1 MSGVFQPELKDTLS
15 KLIELPSVSST
26 LPALDMG
33 NLPVIHELAGW
44 LEIMGFSCE
53 IQPMPYDSRKANLI
67 ATLGQGPG
75 GLVLAGHTDTVPF
88 DESLWKSSPFALEER
103 DNRFYGLGVC
113 DMKGFF
119 ALAMEAARE
128 FLDKPLNAPL
138 IILATADEESS
149 MNGAKALVEL
159 GRPKARYAV
168 VGEPTGM
175 RPIHMHKGIMMER
188 IAIQGLSGH
197 SSNPALGRN
206 AMESA
211 HKVMSELLRFRESL
225 AERYQHPGFAIPTP
239 TLNLGCI
246 HGGDNPNR
254 ICGQC
259 SIDFDIR
266 LIPGMDSNILRSEL
280 RRLLR
285 PIAET
290 DGVDINL
297 QALIPSVMPFSGIEN
312 SPLVTACEKLTG
324 YSAESVAF
332 GTEAPFFSQL
342 GMDTVVLGPGDIDQ
356 AHQPDEYLALERI
369 NPMISVLKQLIKK
382 YCLDKGR
389 NSNE

>member
-1 MSGVFQPELKDTLS
+1 MSGTPQPELKAALS
-15 KLIELPSVSST
+15 RLIEIPSVSST
-26 LPALDMG
+26 LPELDMG
-33 NLPVIHELAGW
+33 NLPVIHELAEW
-44 LEIMGFSCE
+44 LEAMGFTCE
-53 IQPMPYDSRKANLI
+53 IQPMPYDSNKANLI
-67 ATLGQGPG
+67 ATLGKGPG

-88 DESLWKSSPFALEER
+88 DESLWKSAPFGLDER

-119 ALAMEAARE
+119 VLAMEAVRE
-128 FLDKPLNAPL
+128 YLDKPFKAPL

-149 MNGAKALVEL
+149 MNGAKALADL

-175 RPIHMHKGIMMER
+175 KPIHMHKGIMMER

-211 HKVMSELLRFRESL
+211 HKVITELMRFREEM
-225 AERYQHPGFAIPTP
+225 AERYQNPGFAIPTP

-254 ICGQC
+254 ICGHC
-259 SIDFDIR
+259 SVDFDIR
-266 LIPGMDSNILRSEL
+266 LIPGMDSNMIREEL
-280 RRLLR
+280 SRRLQ
-285 PIAET
+285 PIAKA

-297 QALIPSVMPFSGIEN
+297 QAITPTIMPFAGVEN
-312 SPLVTACEKLTG
+312 SPLVAACEELTG
-324 YSAESVAF
+324 HTAESVAF
-332 GTEAPFFSQL
+332 GTEAPFFSQM

-369 NPMISVLKQLIKK
+369 NPMIDVLSQLIRK
-382 YCLDKGR
+382 YCL
-389 NSNE
+389 